1 MNKVKPIDFSVE
13 NFYKKNQN
21 LQDCELAKA
30 FQAMGLSRATSY
42 RKVRRLR
49 VGAPLRKQGS
59 GRPAKIATANN
70 IKIIEQNFKNRD
82 GCSQRKVAKQ
92 IKSTQPYVSYI
103 LKKYTNIRCYKKI
116 KKPKRTA
123 AQLRVIRPKCR
134 KMYKMY
140 KNRDYVIDGESYF
153 TLDNSDLA
161 GNDMFYSDDINSC
174 SDNIKYKLV
183 EKFAPKLLVW
193 IAMCPRGASE
203 IYIVPKNLSINQD
216 IYMQEC
222 LSKRLLPMLR
232 KHYKNNNNYI
242 F

>member
-1 MNKVKPIDFSVE
+1 
-13 NFYKKNQN
+13 
-21 LQDCELAKA
+21 
-30 FQAMGLSRATSY
+30 
-42 RKVRRLR
+42 
-49 VGAPLRKQGS
+49 
-59 GRPAKIATANN
+59 
-70 IKIIEQNFKNRD
+70 
-82 GCSQRKVAKQ
+82 
-92 IKSTQPYVSYI
+92 
-103 LKKYTNIRCYKKI
+103 
-116 KKPKRTA
+116 
-123 AQLRVIRPKCR
+123 
-134 KMYKMY
+134 MYKMY
-140 KNRDYVIDGESYF
+140 KDRDYVIDDESYF

-193 IAMCPRGASE
+193 IAMCSRGASE

-242 F
+242 FWPDLASSHYAKSVQNFLKFHMYLNT